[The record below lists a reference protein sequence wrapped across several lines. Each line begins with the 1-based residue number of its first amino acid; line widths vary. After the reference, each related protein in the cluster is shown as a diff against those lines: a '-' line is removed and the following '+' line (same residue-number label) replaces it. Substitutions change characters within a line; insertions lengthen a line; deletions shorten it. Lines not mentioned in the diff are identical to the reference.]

1 MKKLEEL
8 GISKAPWGTYQ
19 TKKEVAVTTSV
30 EGFGD
35 LESALCRGPR
45 RKSNARLIKAAPKLY
60 ECLSEA
66 VEDKC
71 HFCVAD
77 EDERRELCDQCIVAD
92 WKDAL
97 AEAAGES
104 EVQE

>member
-8 GISKAPWGTYQ
+8 GISPTPWEIGRCSNGWNIVLDAKGKYAATPD
-19 TKKEVAVTTSV
+19 
-30 EGFGD
+30 GD
-35 LESALCRGPR
+35 EETEAI
-45 RKSNARLIKAAPKLY
+45 SNARLIKAAPRLY
-60 ECLSEA
+60 ECLKEA

-97 AEAAGES
+97 AEASGES
-104 EVQE
+104 EVK